1 MSDSRTGFKIDRRTG
16 ILNEA
21 KFLLSPN
28 HDQRPD
34 PADIGGIVL
43 HNISLP
49 PGQFNGDWI
58 TDLFLNRLDPE
69 AHPYFEAIALMRV
82 SAHLLIRRNGEL
94 IQYVPFHLRAWH
106 AGESCWNGRQRCN
119 DFTVGI
125 ELEGDD
131 RSAFETA
138 QYQSLVEVIEALLL
152 AYPTLSKTAITG
164 HEHIA
169 PGRKTDPGP
178 FFDWA
183 ALHAA
188 LGSD

>member
-34 PADIGGIVL
+34 PADIRGIVL

-58 TDLFLNRLDPE
+58 TDLFLNRLDPA
-69 AHPYFEAIALMRV
+69 AHPYFEAIASMRV

-131 RSAFETA
+131 HSAFETA

-183 ALHAA
+183 ALHVA

>member
-28 HDQRPD
+28 HDQRPE
-34 PADIGGIVL
+34 PADISGIVL

-58 TDLFLNRLDPE
+58 TDLFLNRLDPG
-69 AHPYFEAIALMRV
+69 AHPYFEAIASMRV

-131 RSAFETA
+131 HSAFETA
-138 QYQSLVEVIEALLL
+138 QYQSLVEVIQALLL
-152 AYPTLSKTAITG
+152 TYPTLSKSAITG

-178 FFDWA
+178 FFDWT